1 MVAPKKAK
9 LKVAEADLAV
19 AMTVLFIYVYHTAYT
34 LAMSDTS
41 LQCSASMAI
50 HQTQCMGLYCTCMHY
65 HVIVVCSI
73 TCT

>member
-50 HQTQCMGLYCTCMHY
+50 HNAWGSTVLAC
-65 HVIVVCSI
+65 II
-73 TCT
+73 I